1 MASIRIKR
9 GFTVI
14 ETLIAIGLSISI
26 GLVISQ
32 TFFDGWQSQLT
43 QEAYSELQRAS
54 RFTVDEIS
62 EQVWNA
68 STVISATTLNS
79 TTYTSDAD
87 TLVLRLSPL
96 DGSNNILT
104 GDDFI
109 IIDKNGAR
117 VERLVSPLGGSMRSS
132 WQSPLGLSLEN
143 SVLLFQYFNAAGNEL
158 VPGADDL
165 TAARK
170 IRVTATSA
178 RTADGRT
185 ITRSLETTVILRN
198 KGI

>member
-79 TTYTSDAD
+79 TTYTSDTD

-109 IIDKNGAR
+109 IINKNGAR

-158 VPGADDL
+158 VPGTDDL

-170 IRVTATSA
+170 IRASVTSA